1 MRISCIIP
9 TCNRNDFLVEAINSV
24 LDQSMPPDE
33 ILVINNGSDGV
44 NLPDNI
50 LQKINVYDLV
60 PFAGVSQARNFGASI
75 AKSDYLA
82 FLDDDDLWCNY
93 YLEKASTAIKNGAEC
108 VVSRLDKMENRKITN
123 YKNIDNKLNIDNLLV
138 LNPGVNGSNIVIS
151 KKLFYKIGGFDVKLL
166 TGEDKALLIEIIKL
180 GENIKTLSDNQAI
193 LRVHSK
199 GRLSGAKTISEGI
212 FQFTR
217 KYRDLMSKK
226 IYIFNLLKMYKYRID
241 SGEKSLILIYLFL
254 KIIYLMLS
262 VF

>member
-108 VVSRLDKMENRKITN
+108 VVSRLDKIESPFKRRLLMVYRSWPILCLAIKA
-123 YKNIDNKLNIDNLLV
+123 KLDN
-138 LNPGVNGSNIVIS
+138 
-151 KKLFYKIGGFDVKLL
+151 
-166 TGEDKALLIEIIKL
+166 
-180 GENIKTLSDNQAI
+180 
-193 LRVHSK
+193 H
-199 GRLSGAKTISEGI
+199 
-212 FQFTR
+212 
-217 KYRDLMSKK
+217 
-226 IYIFNLLKMYKYRID
+226 
-241 SGEKSLILIYLFL
+241 
-254 KIIYLMLS
+254 
-262 VF
+262 